1 VSTQPNRP
9 WISIRSGDLC
19 AQIDPHGAQ
28 LSRLQDSAGRDLQWG
43 GDPSIWAGRAP
54 ILFPIVGELANG
66 SYRLG
71 SQRYALSRHGFAR
84 TSAFEVAHTSASSAI
99 FRLQANDAT
108 LARYPFRFELEIL
121 YALDGATLSITTSVR
136 NRGDRQM
143 PASFGYHP
151 AFRWPLPYGQPRSSH
166 FIAFEQDEIAPVR
179 RLDTAGLLTPE
190 RHATPVIARRL
201 ALVDSLFQND
211 ALIFD
216 ALRSRSVTFGAA
228 VGPRIRL
235 SFPDT
240 PFLGVWSKPQADF
253 ICIEPWHG
261 IADPQGYDG
270 EFCAKPGIFLLEAQ
284 TDLAIRMTIALLP

>member
-1 VSTQPNRP
+1 VSTEPNRP

-43 GDPSIWAGRAP
+43 GDSSIWAGRAP

-84 TSAFEVAHTSASSAI
+84 TSAFEIAHTSASSAI

-121 YALDGATLSITTSVR
+121 FALDGPTLSITTSVR
-136 NRGDRQM
+136 NRGDGQM

-166 FIAFEQDEIAPVR
+166 FIEFEQDEIAPVR

-228 VGPRIRL
+228 IGPRIRL

-240 PFLGVWSKPQADF
+240 PYLGVWTKPQADF

-261 IADPQGYDG
+261 IADPQGYVG
-270 EFCAKPGIFLLEAQ
+270 EFSAKPGSFLLEAQ
-284 TDLAIRMTIALLP
+284 ADLAIKMTITLLP

>member
-166 FIAFEQDEIAPVR
+166 FIEFEQDEIAPVR